1 MTYYLVAGTTT
12 VLMQAHQ
19 FSAFP
24 THLTMMKYRLGFPD
38 SRSPRVLVNI
48 LDKTGNSD
56 SIMRVL
62 IGKYS
67 GTSYAK
73 ISMYQNLNS
82 NSSTAQRHKRVLTAY
97 LAASKTSDE
106 PSAAKCGRII
116 EVASLSELYLYRDQ
130 TGRLIMMPR

>member
-82 NSSTAQRHKRVLTAY
+82 NSSTAPLRRRVLTAY
-97 LAASKTSDE
+97 REALKTSDE
-106 PSAAKCGRII
+106 PSVVRCEKTIAAH
-116 EVASLSELYLYRDQ
+116 SLFDFCQSHGQ
-130 TGRLIMMPR
+130 TAPSITTPR